1 MAGLGPAIHVVKKQT
16 WMPAP
21 SAGMTATENE
31 GNRMASSLSQADVAR
46 LLAEPSPHTR
56 AEMAGK
62 LAQNIDNPHL
72 TDKERTLAQD
82 VVRLMA
88 KDVEATVRKAL
99 AESLRSAARLPHDV
113 ALKLAGD
120 IEEVALPILAH
131 SPVLTDED
139 LIAIVRQNAGARQ
152 EAIAAR
158 PQVSEQVADALI
170 EDGGEQAVA
179 LLMNNAGAHIS
190 DAGFGKAIDR
200 FPHSEAVKANMVQRA
215 RLPVTIAERLVIL
228 VSERLQEQLV
238 ATHEL
243 PPALAAD
250 LVLQSRER
258 SIINISSGAGGED
271 VEKLAAQMH
280 AHKRLTP
287 SLVLRALCMGDLVFF
302 EAAVAIMADVPLLN
316 ARVLMHD
323 AGRLGLKSLYDKSG
337 LPARFLPAVRIA
349 MDVVRETPMDGEP
362 QDRKRYRARVIER
375 ILTQY
380 EDFGS
385 EDLDYLLEKLGALAR
400 AAA

>member
-1 MAGLGPAIHVVKKQT
+1 
-16 WMPAP
+16 
-21 SAGMTATENE
+21 
-31 GNRMASSLSQADVAR
+31 MASSLSQADVAR